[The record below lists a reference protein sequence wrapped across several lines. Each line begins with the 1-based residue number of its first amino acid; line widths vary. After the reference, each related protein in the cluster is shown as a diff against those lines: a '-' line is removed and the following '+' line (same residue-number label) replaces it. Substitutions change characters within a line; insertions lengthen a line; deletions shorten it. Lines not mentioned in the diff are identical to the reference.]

1 MKATFRFDAGHR
13 VSSKP
18 DFRLVG
24 ISSPA
29 CSRFGTSLRRRL
41 IQFLFFLDHELP
53 RLIEKHLSRLVPLVA
68 LPCLIVQVPLSWNVA
83 VLQTIGP
90 RSNLSRNRFTL

>member
-1 MKATFRFDAGHR
+1 MKVTLRFDDGYR
-13 VSSKP
+13 VDSKP
-18 DFRLVG
+18 NFRLVG

-29 CSRFGTSLRRRL
+29 YSLFGTSLRRRL

-53 RLIEKHLSRLVPLVA
+53 LLVEKRLPRLVPLVA
-68 LPCLIVQVPLSWNVA
+68 LPCLIVQVPLSGNVA

-90 RSNLSRNRFTL
+90 RSDLSRN